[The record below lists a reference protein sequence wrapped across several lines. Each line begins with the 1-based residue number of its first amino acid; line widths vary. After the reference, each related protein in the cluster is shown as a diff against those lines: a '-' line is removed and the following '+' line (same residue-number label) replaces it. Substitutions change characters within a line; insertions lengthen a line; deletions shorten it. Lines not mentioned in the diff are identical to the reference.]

1 MPGNDAGARHP
12 RSGGP
17 SVRRGARCGGATGP
31 DSTTRT
37 AAPGPAS
44 QGCPRDGHRRSVQ
57 SAVTPGPELH
67 GLRVRLRQAHPIAL
81 DVAFEC
87 GAGELLALVGPSGS
101 GKTTV
106 LRCIAGLATPRDGEV
121 TCDGETWLD
130 VRGGAAASPQQRRVG
145 LVFQHYALFPH
156 LDALANVATAMSHQP
171 REERAGRAR
180 TLLARVNME
189 GLESRRPSELS
200 GGQRQRV
207 ALARALAR
215 DPRALLLDEP
225 FSAVD
230 QLTRRRLRLELAQLR
245 REIRIPMVLVTHD
258 LDEAQLLG
266 DRLSVLHHGRT
277 LQTGGVQKVMR
288 QPASALVAR
297 LLDHR
302 NVFTGVVSRHDAPNG
317 KTWID
322 WAGTEIECALATRF
336 VPGDRVD
343 WVVPESHVVM
353 HRRERPSRGE
363 RENPMRGVARDVVIL
378 GGDARVTL
386 DVRGADTPLTFEVSA
401 HVAARNRVESGAEV
415 AVSLLADGIHL
426 MPAAHADITLDRRV
440 RSES

>member
-1 MPGNDAGARHP
+1 MTPEPGLR
-12 RSGGP
+12 
-17 SVRRGARCGGATGP
+17 
-31 DSTTRT
+31 
-37 AAPGPAS
+37 
-44 QGCPRDGHRRSVQ
+44 
-57 SAVTPGPELH
+57 
-67 GLRVRLRQAHPIAL
+67 GLRVRLRQERPVVL
-81 DVAFEC
+81 DVGFEC

-121 TCDGETWLD
+121 SCNGETWLD
-130 VRGGAAASPQQRRVG
+130 VHEGAVASPQQRRVG

-156 LDALANVATAMSHQP
+156 LDALANVTSAMSHRP
-171 REERAGRAR
+171 RRERATRAR
-180 TLLARVNME
+180 ALLARVNME
-189 GLESRRPSELS
+189 GLEARRPSELS

-215 DPRALLLDEP
+215 DPQALLLDEP

-266 DRLSVLHHGRT
+266 DRLSVLHHGQT
-277 LQTGGVQKVMR
+277 LQTGSMQEVLR
-288 QPASALVAR
+288 HPASALVAR

-302 NVFTGVVSRHDAPNG
+302 NVFTGVVSRHDESKG

-322 WAGTEIECALATRF
+322 WAGTEMECALATRLA
-336 VPGDRVD
+336 PGDRVD
-343 WVVPESHVVM
+343 WLVPESHVVM

-363 RENPMRGVARDVVIL
+363 HENPVRGIARGVVIL

-386 DVRGADTPLTFEVSA
+386 DVHGVDTPLTFEVSA
-401 HVAARNRVESGAEV
+401 HVAARNRVEPGAEV
-415 AVSLLADGIHL
+415 SVSLLANGIHL
-426 MPAAHADITLDRRV
+426 MPAADAGR
-440 RSES
+440 

>member
-1 MPGNDAGARHP
+1 MTPEPNPG
-12 RSGGP
+12 
-17 SVRRGARCGGATGP
+17 
-31 DSTTRT
+31 
-37 AAPGPAS
+37 
-44 QGCPRDGHRRSVQ
+44 
-57 SAVTPGPELH
+57 
-67 GLRVRLRQAHPIAL
+67 GLQVRLRQEHPIVL

-106 LRCIAGLATPRDGEV
+106 LRCIAGLATPRDGTV
-121 TCDGETWLD
+121 TCNAEIWLD
-130 VRGGAAASPQQRRVG
+130 VRRGASASPQQRRVG

-156 LDALANVATAMSHQP
+156 LDALANVASAMSHHP
-171 REERAGRAR
+171 RRERDERARA
-180 TLLARVNME
+180 LLARVNMD
-189 GLESRRPSELS
+189 GLEARRPAELS

-215 DPRALLLDEP
+215 EPRVLLLDEP

-277 LQTGGVQKVMR
+277 LQTGQTLDVIR
-288 QPASALVAR
+288 HPASALVAR

-302 NVFTGVVSRHDAPNG
+302 NVFTGTVARHDEHTG
-317 KTWID
+317 MTWID
-322 WAGTEIECALATRF
+322 WTGGEIECALATRF
-336 VPGDRVD
+336 APGDQVD
-343 WVVPESHVVM
+343 WLIPESHVVM

-363 RENPMRGVARDVVIL
+363 HENPVRGIARDVVVL
-378 GGDARVTL
+378 GGNSRVTL
-386 DVRGADTPLTFEVSA
+386 DVHGADTPLTFEVSE
-401 HVAARNRVESGAEV
+401 HVAARNRVETGAEV
-415 AVSLLADGIHL
+415 SVSLLAAGIHL
-426 MPAAHADITLDRRV
+426 MPAGSDR
-440 RSES
+440 

>member
-1 MPGNDAGARHP
+1 M
-12 RSGGP
+12 
-17 SVRRGARCGGATGP
+17 
-31 DSTTRT
+31 TR
-37 AAPGPAS
+37 GPAS
-44 QGCPRDGHRRSVQ
+44 S
-57 SAVTPGPELH
+57 
-67 GLRVRLRQAHPIAL
+67 GLTVRLRQTHSVAL

-106 LRCIAGLATPRDGEV
+106 LRCIAGLATPSEGEV
-121 TCDGETWLD
+121 TCNGETWLD
-130 VRGGAAASPQQRRVG
+130 VRAGTTASPQQRRVG

-156 LDALANVATAMSHQP
+156 LDALANVTTAMSHQP
-171 REERAGRAR
+171 RGERTERARA
-180 TLLARVNME
+180 LLARVNMD
-189 GLESRRPSELS
+189 GLEARRPAELS

-245 REIRIPMVLVTHD
+245 RAIRIPMVLVTHD

-266 DRLSVLHHGRT
+266 DRISVLHHGRT
-277 LQTGGVQKVMR
+277 LQTGELREVLH
-288 QPASALVAR
+288 QPDSALVAR
-297 LLDHR
+297 LLDQR
-302 NVFTGVVSRHDAPNG
+302 NVFTGVVSRHDPHEG
-317 KTWID
+317 RTWIE

-336 VPGDRVD
+336 APGERVD

-363 RENPMRGVARDVVIL
+363 RENPVRGVARDVVIL

-386 DVRGADTPLTFEVSA
+386 DVRGIDAPLTFEVSA
-401 HVAARNRVESGAEV
+401 HVAARNRVETGAEV

-426 MPAAHADITLDRRV
+426 MPASNAGN
-440 RSES
+440 

>member
-1 MPGNDAGARHP
+1 MS
-12 RSGGP
+12 SGSESG
-17 SVRRGARCGGATGP
+17 
-31 DSTTRT
+31 
-37 AAPGPAS
+37 
-44 QGCPRDGHRRSVQ
+44 
-57 SAVTPGPELH
+57 
-67 GLRVRLRQAHPIAL
+67 GLRVRLRQDRPVGL

-106 LRCIAGLATPRDGEV
+106 LRCIAGLASPPQGEV
-121 TCDGETWLD
+121 TCNGETWLD
-130 VRGGAAASPQQRRVG
+130 ARAGTVASPQRRRVG

-156 LDALANVATAMSHQP
+156 LDALANVASAMTHRP
-171 REERAGRAR
+171 RRERAGRAR

-189 GLESRRPSELS
+189 GLEARRPADLS

-215 DPRALLLDEP
+215 DPQVLLLDEP

-245 REIRIPMVLVTHD
+245 REIRIPVVLVTHD
-258 LDEAQLLG
+258 LEEAQLLG

-277 LQTGGVQKVMR
+277 LQTGPMR
-288 QPASALVAR
+288 DVIRHPTSALVAR
-297 LLDHR
+297 LLDQR
-302 NVFTGVVSRHDAPNG
+302 NVFTGTVSRHDEEGG
-317 KTWID
+317 KTWLD
-322 WAGTEIECALATRF
+322 WAGTEVECALATRF
-336 VPGDRVD
+336 APGDRVD

-363 RENPMRGVARDVVIL
+363 RENPVRGVARDVVVL

-386 DVRGADTPLTFEVSA
+386 DLHGVVTPLTFEVSA
-401 HVAARNRVESGAEV
+401 HVAARNRVAAGAEV
-415 AVSLLADGIHL
+415 GVSLLAEGIHL
-426 MPAAHADITLDRRV
+426 MAAADVENRGATDSAAKHAGVDRTIGPG
-440 RSES
+440 

>member
-1 MPGNDAGARHP
+1 MS
-12 RSGGP
+12 SGSESG
-17 SVRRGARCGGATGP
+17 
-31 DSTTRT
+31 
-37 AAPGPAS
+37 
-44 QGCPRDGHRRSVQ
+44 
-57 SAVTPGPELH
+57 
-67 GLRVRLRQAHPIAL
+67 GLRVRLRQDRPVGL

-106 LRCIAGLATPRDGEV
+106 LRCVAGLASPPQGEV
-121 TCDGETWLD
+121 TCNGETWLD
-130 VRGGAAASPQQRRVG
+130 ARAGAVASPQRRRVG

-156 LDALANVATAMSHQP
+156 LDALANVACAMTHRP
-171 REERAGRAR
+171 RRERAGRAR

-189 GLESRRPSELS
+189 GLEARRPADLS

-215 DPRALLLDEP
+215 DPQVLLLDEP

-258 LDEAQLLG
+258 LEEAQLLG

-277 LQTGGVQKVMR
+277 LQTGGLRDVLR
-288 QPASALVAR
+288 RPASALVAR
-297 LLDHR
+297 LLDQR
-302 NVFTGVVSRHDAPNG
+302 NVFTGIVSRHDEEGGA
-317 KTWID
+317 TWLD
-322 WAGTEIECALATRF
+322 WAGTEVECALASRF
-336 VPGDRVD
+336 APGERVD

-363 RENPMRGVARDVVIL
+363 RENPVRGVARDVVVL

-386 DVRGADTPLTFEVSA
+386 DVHGVDTPLTFEVSA
-401 HVAARNRVESGAEV
+401 HVAARNRVAAGAEV
-415 AVSLLADGIHL
+415 GVSLLAEGIHL
-426 MPAAHADITLDRRV
+426 MAAEAAAVTLDRRV

>member
-1 MPGNDAGARHP
+1 MLDA
-12 RSGGP
+12 
-17 SVRRGARCGGATGP
+17 
-31 DSTTRT
+31 
-37 AAPGPAS
+37 
-44 QGCPRDGHRRSVQ
+44 
-57 SAVTPGPELH
+57 
-67 GLRVRLRQAHPIAL
+67 
-81 DVAFEC
+81 AFEC

-121 TCDGETWLD
+121 TCNARTWLD
-130 VRGGAAASPQQRRVG
+130 VRRGVAASPQRRRVG

-156 LDALANVATAMSHQP
+156 LDALANVASAMSHQP
-171 REERAGRAR
+171 RGERSNRAR
-180 TLLARVNME
+180 ELLARVNMQ
-189 GLESRRPSELS
+189 GLESRRPADLS
-200 GGQRQRV
+200 GGQRQRI

-215 DPRALLLDEP
+215 EPRVLLLDEP

-277 LQTGGVQKVMR
+277 LQTGPVQDVLR
-288 QPASALVAR
+288 HPASALVAR

-302 NVFTGVVSRHDAPNG
+302 NVFTGIVTRHDHRAAA
-317 KTWID
+317 TWIA
-322 WAGTEIECALATRF
+322 WAGVELECALATRF
-336 VPGDRVD
+336 APGDRVD

-363 RENPMRGVARDVVIL
+363 HENPVRGIARDVVTF
-378 GGDARVTL
+378 GGLARVTL
-386 DVRGADTPLTFEVSA
+386 DVNGVDVPISFEVSE
-401 HVAARNRVESGAEV
+401 HVAARNRVAPGAEV

-426 MPAAHADITLDRRV
+426 MQADSGR
-440 RSES
+440 

>member
-1 MPGNDAGARHP
+1 MTREPC
-12 RSGGP
+12 SGGL
-17 SVRRGARCGGATGP
+17 T
-31 DSTTRT
+31 
-37 AAPGPAS
+37 
-44 QGCPRDGHRRSVQ
+44 
-57 SAVTPGPELH
+57 
-67 GLRVRLRQAHPIAL
+67 VRLRQTHPVAL

-106 LRCIAGLATPRDGEV
+106 LRCIAGLATPSEGEV
-121 TCDGETWLD
+121 TCNGETWLD
-130 VRGGAAASPQQRRVG
+130 VRAGTAATPQQRRVG

-156 LDALANVATAMSHQP
+156 LDAIANVASAMSHQP
-171 REERAGRAR
+171 RAERAALAR
-180 TLLARVNME
+180 SLLARVNMD
-189 GLESRRPSELS
+189 GLEARRPSELS

-245 REIRIPMVLVTHD
+245 RQIRIPMVLVTHD

-266 DRLSVLHHGRT
+266 DRISVLHHGRT
-277 LQTGGVQKVMR
+277 LQTGEVREVLH

-297 LLDHR
+297 LLDQR
-302 NVFTGVVSRHDAPNG
+302 NVFTGVVSRHDPHEG
-317 KTWID
+317 RTWIE

-336 VPGDRVD
+336 APGERVD

-363 RENPMRGVARDVVIL
+363 RENPVRGMARDVVIL

-386 DVRGADTPLTFEVSA
+386 DVHGAETPLTFEVSA
-401 HVAARNRVESGAEV
+401 HVAARNSVETGAEV

-426 MPAAHADITLDRRV
+426 MPASDTGN
-440 RSES
+440 

>member
-1 MPGNDAGARHP
+1 M
-12 RSGGP
+12 
-17 SVRRGARCGGATGP
+17 
-31 DSTTRT
+31 T
-37 AAPGPAS
+37 AAP
-44 QGCPRDGHRRSVQ
+44 
-57 SAVTPGPELH
+57 ELG
-67 GLRVRLRQAHPIAL
+67 GLKVRLRQEHPIAL
-81 DVAFEC
+81 DAAFEC

-130 VRGGAAASPQQRRVG
+130 TRGGTAASAQRRRVG

-156 LDALANVATAMSHQP
+156 LDALANVTTAMSHHP
-171 REERAGRAR
+171 REERTARAAA
-180 TLLARVNME
+180 LLARVNME
-189 GLESRRPSELS
+189 GLEARRPAELS

-245 REIRIPMVLVTHD
+245 REIPIPMVLVTHD

-277 LQTGGVQKVMR
+277 LQTGASQEVMHR
-288 QPASALVAR
+288 PASALVAR

-302 NVFTGVVSRHDAPNG
+302 NVFTGVVSRHDDAG
-317 KTWID
+317 RTTWLD
-322 WAGTEIECALATRF
+322 WAGTEIECAPATRF
-336 VPGDRVD
+336 APGARVD
-343 WVVPESHVVM
+343 WVVPEAHVVM

-363 RENPMRGVARDVVIL
+363 RENPVRGIARDVVVL
-378 GGDARVTL
+378 GGDVRVTL
-386 DVRGADTPLTFEVSA
+386 DLHGVDTPLTFEVSA
-401 HVAARNRVESGAEV
+401 HVAARNRVAAGAEV
-415 AVSLLADGIHL
+415 TVSLLANGIHL
-426 MPAAHADITLDRRV
+426 MPAADAGH
-440 RSES
+440 

>member
-1 MPGNDAGARHP
+1 MTPA
-12 RSGGP
+12 
-17 SVRRGARCGGATGP
+17 P
-31 DSTTRT
+31 DSR
-37 AAPGPAS
+37 
-44 QGCPRDGHRRSVQ
+44 
-57 SAVTPGPELH
+57 
-67 GLRVRLRQAHPIAL
+67 GLRVRLRQDHPVAL
-81 DVAFEC
+81 DASFEC

-121 TCDGETWLD
+121 ACGGETWLD
-130 VRGGAAASPQQRRVG
+130 LRTGVAASPQRRRVG

-156 LDALANVATAMSHQP
+156 LDALANVATAMSHLP
-171 REERAGRAR
+171 RGERAARAR
-180 TLLARVNME
+180 ALLAQVNME
-189 GLESRRPSELS
+189 GLEARRPSELS

-258 LDEAQLLG
+258 LEEAQLLG

-277 LQTGGVQKVMR
+277 LQTGGLRDVLR
-288 QPASALVAR
+288 RPASALVAR
-297 LLDHR
+297 LLDQR
-302 NVFTGVVSRHDAPNG
+302 NVFTGIVSRHDEEG
-317 KTWID
+317 GTTWLD
-322 WAGTEIECALATRF
+322 WAGTEVECALATRF
-336 VPGDRVD
+336 APGDRVD

-363 RENPMRGVARDVVIL
+363 RENPVRGIARDVVVL

-386 DVRGADTPLTFEVSA
+386 DLHGVDTPLTFEVSA
-401 HVAARNRVESGAEV
+401 HVAARNRVEAGAEV
-415 AVSLLADGIHL
+415 GVSLLADGIHL
-426 MPAAHADITLDRRV
+426 MAADAAAVTLDQRV
-440 RSES
+440 RPES

>member
-1 MPGNDAGARHP
+1 MTRESE
-12 RSGGP
+12 SGGL
-17 SVRRGARCGGATGP
+17 T
-31 DSTTRT
+31 
-37 AAPGPAS
+37 
-44 QGCPRDGHRRSVQ
+44 
-57 SAVTPGPELH
+57 
-67 GLRVRLRQAHPIAL
+67 VRLRQEHPVAL

-106 LRCIAGLATPRDGEV
+106 LRCIAGLATPREGEV
-121 TCDGETWLD
+121 TCNGEAWLD
-130 VRGGAAASPQQRRVG
+130 VRAGTSASPQQRRVG

-156 LDALANVATAMSHQP
+156 LDALANVASAMSHQP
-171 REERAGRAR
+171 RGERTALARA
-180 TLLARVNME
+180 LLARVNMD
-189 GLESRRPSELS
+189 GLEARRPSELS

-266 DRLSVLHHGRT
+266 DRISVLHHGRT
-277 LQTGGVQKVMR
+277 LQTGPVREVLHH
-288 QPASALVAR
+288 PASALVAR
-297 LLDHR
+297 LLDQR
-302 NVFTGVVSRHDAPNG
+302 NVFTGVVSRHDAPNR

-322 WAGTEIECALATRF
+322 WAGTEIECALAARF
-336 VPGDRVD
+336 VPGERID

-363 RENPMRGVARDVVIL
+363 RENPVRGVARDVVIL

-386 DVRGADTPLTFEVSA
+386 DVGGAGTPLTFEVSA

-426 MPAAHADITLDRRV
+426 MPAADADIKLNRRV
-440 RSES
+440 WSEP

>member
-1 MPGNDAGARHP
+1 MS
-12 RSGGP
+12 SGSESG
-17 SVRRGARCGGATGP
+17 
-31 DSTTRT
+31 
-37 AAPGPAS
+37 
-44 QGCPRDGHRRSVQ
+44 
-57 SAVTPGPELH
+57 
-67 GLRVRLRQAHPIAL
+67 GLRVRLRQHRPVGL

-106 LRCIAGLATPRDGEV
+106 LRCIAGLASPPEGEV
-121 TCDGETWLD
+121 TCNGETWLD
-130 VRGGAAASPQQRRVG
+130 AHTGAVASPQRRRVG

-156 LDALANVATAMSHQP
+156 LDALANVASAMTHRP
-171 REERAGRAR
+171 RRERAARAR

-189 GLESRRPSELS
+189 GLEARRPADLS

-215 DPRALLLDEP
+215 DPQVLLLDEP

-258 LDEAQLLG
+258 LEEAQLLG

-277 LQTGGVQKVMR
+277 LQTGDLRDVIR
-288 QPASALVAR
+288 HPASALVAR
-297 LLDHR
+297 LLDQR
-302 NVFTGVVSRHDAPNG
+302 NVFTGTVSRHDEEGG
-317 KTWID
+317 KTWLD
-322 WAGTEIECALATRF
+322 WAGTEVECALATRF
-336 VPGDRVD
+336 APGERVD
-343 WVVPESHVVM
+343 WMVPESHVVM

-363 RENPMRGVARDVVIL
+363 RENPVRGVARDIVVL

-386 DVRGADTPLTFEVSA
+386 DVRGVDTPLTFEVSA
-401 HVAARNRVESGAEV
+401 HVAARNRVAAGAEV
-415 AVSLLADGIHL
+415 GISLLAQGIHL
-426 MPAAHADITLDRRV
+426 MAAEAAGN
-440 RSES
+440 

>member
-1 MPGNDAGARHP
+1 MHSGEATPTGTSPG
-12 RSGGP
+12 
-17 SVRRGARCGGATGP
+17 T
-31 DSTTRT
+31 
-37 AAPGPAS
+37 
-44 QGCPRDGHRRSVQ
+44 
-57 SAVTPGPELH
+57 TPGPDFR
-67 GLRVRLRQAHPIAL
+67 GLRVRLRQEHPIAL

-171 REERAGRAR
+171 REERAARAR

-277 LQTGGVQKVMR
+277 LQTGGVQEVMQ

-302 NVFTGVVSRHDAPNG
+302 NVFTGVVSGHDETRGA
-317 KTWID
+317 TWID
-322 WAGTEIECALATRF
+322 WAGTGIECALADRF
-336 VPGDRVD
+336 APGERVD

-363 RENPMRGVARDVVIL
+363 RENPVRGIARDVVVL

-386 DVRGADTPLTFEVSA
+386 DVHGLDTPLTFEVSA
-401 HVAARNRVESGAEV
+401 HVAARNRVEAGAEV
-415 AVSLLADGIHL
+415 AVSLLADGVHL
-426 MPAAHADITLDRRV
+426 MPAADAASVIGRPGASRHLSAKACGSPSGSGTSNALSVNDTSV
-440 RSES
+440 

>member
-1 MPGNDAGARHP
+1 MSDSSWPWLSSACSPAG
-12 RSGGP
+12 RSGSECAAVAP
-17 SVRRGARCGGATGP
+17 QPAR
-31 DSTTRT
+31 D
-37 AAPGPAS
+37 
-44 QGCPRDGHRRSVQ
+44 
-57 SAVTPGPELH
+57 
-67 GLRVRLRQAHPIAL
+67 GLRVRLIQDHPVAL

-106 LRCIAGLATPRDGEV
+106 LRCIAGLAVPRDGEV
-121 TCDGETWLD
+121 TCNGETWLD
-130 VRGGAAASPQQRRVG
+130 TGRGAVASPQQRRVG

-156 LDALANVATAMSHQP
+156 LDALANVASAMSHRP
-171 REERAGRAR
+171 GRERTAQARA
-180 TLLARVNME
+180 LLARVNME
-189 GLESRRPSELS
+189 GLEARRPSELS

-258 LDEAQLLG
+258 LEEAQLLG

-277 LQTGGVQKVMR
+277 LQTGEVREILQR
-288 QPASALVAR
+288 PASALVAR

-302 NVFTGVVSRHDAPNG
+302 NVFTGVVSRHDEG
-317 KTWID
+317 RGRTWLD
-322 WAGTEIECALATRF
+322 WAGAEVECALATRF
-336 VPGDRVD
+336 APGDRVD

-353 HRRERPSRGE
+353 HRRDRPSRGE
-363 RENPMRGVARDVVIL
+363 RENPVGGIARDVVVL

-386 DVRGADTPLTFEVSA
+386 DVAGVAGPLTFEISA
-401 HVAARNRVESGAEV
+401 HVASRNRVAAGAEV
-415 AVSLLADGIHL
+415 SVSLLAHGIHL
-426 MPAAHADITLDRRV
+426 MPASDTGR
-440 RSES
+440 

>member
-1 MPGNDAGARHP
+1 MS
-12 RSGGP
+12 SGTE
-17 SVRRGARCGGATGP
+17 S
-31 DSTTRT
+31 S
-37 AAPGPAS
+37 
-44 QGCPRDGHRRSVQ
+44 
-57 SAVTPGPELH
+57 
-67 GLRVRLRQAHPIAL
+67 GLRVRLRQERPIVL

-106 LRCIAGLATPRDGEV
+106 LRCIAGLASPPEGEV
-121 TCDGETWLD
+121 TCNGETWLD
-130 VRGGAAASPQQRRVG
+130 ARDGAVASPQQRRVG

-156 LDALANVATAMSHQP
+156 LDALANVACAMTHRP
-171 REERAGRAR
+171 RRERAEWAR

-189 GLESRRPSELS
+189 GLEARRPADLS

-215 DPRALLLDEP
+215 DPQVLLLDEP

-258 LDEAQLLG
+258 LEEAQLLG

-277 LQTGGVQKVMR
+277 LQTGRMQDVIR
-288 QPASALVAR
+288 HPASALVAR
-297 LLDHR
+297 LIDHR
-302 NVFTGVVSRHDAPNG
+302 NVFSGVVSRHDEPAG
-317 KTWID
+317 KTWLA
-322 WAGTEIECALATRF
+322 WAGSEIECQLATRF
-336 VPGDRVD
+336 ARGDRVN
-343 WVVPESHVVM
+343 WLVPESHVVM

-363 RENPMRGVARDVVIL
+363 HENPVRGIARDVVIL

-386 DVRGADTPLTFEVSA
+386 DIESAGAPLSFEVSA
-401 HVAARNRVESGAEV
+401 HVAARNRVTAGAEV
-415 AVSLLADGIHL
+415 SVSLLANGIHV
-426 MPAAHADITLDRRV
+426 MPA
-440 RSES
+440 SSGGP

>member
-1 MPGNDAGARHP
+1 MTAEPD
-12 RSGGP
+12 
-17 SVRRGARCGGATGP
+17 RR
-31 DSTTRT
+31 
-37 AAPGPAS
+37 
-44 QGCPRDGHRRSVQ
+44 
-57 SAVTPGPELH
+57 
-67 GLRVRLRQAHPIAL
+67 GLRVRLRQERPIAL

-121 TCDGETWLD
+121 TCNGETWLD
-130 VRGGAAASPQQRRVG
+130 MRGGSVASPQQRRVG

-156 LDALANVATAMSHQP
+156 LDALANVASAMSHQP
-171 REERAGRAR
+171 RGERAARAR
-180 TLLARVNME
+180 ALLARVNMD
-189 GLESRRPSELS
+189 GLEARRPSELS

-266 DRLSVLHHGRT
+266 DRMSVLHHGRT
-277 LQTGGVQKVMR
+277 LQTGEVQEVLH

-297 LLDHR
+297 LLDQR
-302 NVFTGVVSRHDAPNG
+302 NVFTGVVARHEEQKG
-317 KTWID
+317 KTWLD
-322 WAGTEIECALATRF
+322 WADTEIECALAARF
-336 VPGDRVD
+336 APGSRVA

-363 RENPMRGVARDVVIL
+363 RENPVRGIARDVVIL

-386 DVRGADTPLTFEVSA
+386 DVHGVDTPLTFEVSV
-401 HVAARNRVESGAEV
+401 HVAARNRVEAGAEV

-426 MPAAHADITLDRRV
+426 MPAADAGH
-440 RSES
+440 

>member
-1 MPGNDAGARHP
+1 MTAETD
-12 RSGGP
+12 
-17 SVRRGARCGGATGP
+17 RR
-31 DSTTRT
+31 
-37 AAPGPAS
+37 
-44 QGCPRDGHRRSVQ
+44 
-57 SAVTPGPELH
+57 
-67 GLRVRLRQAHPIAL
+67 GLRVRLHQAHPVVL

-106 LRCIAGLATPRDGEV
+106 LRCIAGLATPQGGEV
-121 TCDGETWLD
+121 TCNGETWLD
-130 VRGGAAASPQQRRVG
+130 LHGGTVASPQQRRVG

-156 LDALANVATAMSHQP
+156 LDALANVASAMSHQP
-171 REERAGRAR
+171 RRERPARAR
-180 TLLARVNME
+180 ALLARVNME
-189 GLESRRPSELS
+189 GLEARRPSELS

-277 LQTGGVQKVMR
+277 LQTGTMREVMH

-297 LLDHR
+297 LLDQR
-302 NVFTGVVSRHDAPNG
+302 NVFTGIVSRHDEHG
-317 KTWID
+317 GTTWLD
-322 WAGTEIECALATRF
+322 WAGTEIECTLATRF
-336 VPGDRVD
+336 VPGERVD

-363 RENPMRGVARDVVIL
+363 RENPVRGIVRDVVIL

-386 DVRGADTPLTFEVSA
+386 DVHGVDAPLTFEVSA
-401 HVAARNRVESGAEV
+401 HVAARNRVETDAEV
-415 AVSLLADGIHL
+415 SVSLLASGIHL
-426 MPAAHADITLDRRV
+426 MPAADGGR
-440 RSES
+440 

>member
-1 MPGNDAGARHP
+1 MSLPRCMSGS
-12 RSGGP
+12 RSGHDGERP
-17 SVRRGARCGGATGP
+17 VSSPVP
-31 DSTTRT
+31 P
-37 AAPGPAS
+37 APAF
-44 QGCPRDGHRRSVQ
+44 R
-57 SAVTPGPELH
+57 
-67 GLRVRLRQAHPIAL
+67 GLRVRLRQEHPIGL

-106 LRCIAGLATPRDGEV
+106 LRCIAGLATPREGEV
-121 TCDGETWLD
+121 ACNGEVWLD
-130 VRGGAAASPQQRRVG
+130 GCGAAASPQRRRVG

-156 LDALANVATAMSHQP
+156 LDALANVASAMSHVP
-171 REERAGRAR
+171 RRERPARAR
-180 TLLARVNME
+180 ALLARVNMD
-189 GLESRRPSELS
+189 GLETRRPAELS

-215 DPRALLLDEP
+215 DPQALLLDEP

-266 DRLSVLHHGRT
+266 DRLSVLHRGRT
-277 LQTGGVQKVMR
+277 LQTGTVREVLHR
-288 QPASALVAR
+288 PASALVAR

-302 NVFTGVVSRHDAPNG
+302 NVFTGTVSRHDEARG
-317 KTWID
+317 KTWLD
-322 WAGTEIECALATRF
+322 WAGGAVECALADRF
-336 VPGDRVD
+336 APGTRVD
-343 WVVPESHVVM
+343 WLAPESHVVM

-363 RENPMRGVARDVVIL
+363 HENPVRGIARDVVVV

-386 DVRGADTPLTFEVSA
+386 DVPGVDRPLTFEISA
-401 HVAARNRVESGAEV
+401 HVAARNRVAAGAGV
-415 AVSLLADGIHL
+415 SVSLLAHGIHL
-426 MPAAHADITLDRRV
+426 MPAADAR
-440 RSES
+440 

>member
-1 MPGNDAGARHP
+1 MTPE
-12 RSGGP
+12 
-17 SVRRGARCGGATGP
+17 P
-31 DSTTRT
+31 DLR
-37 AAPGPAS
+37 
-44 QGCPRDGHRRSVQ
+44 
-57 SAVTPGPELH
+57 
-67 GLRVRLRQAHPIAL
+67 GLRVRLRQEHPIVL
-81 DVAFEC
+81 DVGFEC

-106 LRCIAGLATPRDGEV
+106 LRCIAGLATPKEGEV
-121 TCDGETWLD
+121 TCNGETWLD
-130 VRGGAAASPQQRRVG
+130 KHGGAAASPQRRRVG

-156 LDALANVATAMSHQP
+156 LDALANVATAMSHLP
-171 REERAGRAR
+171 RGERAGRAR
-180 TLLARVNME
+180 ALLARVNME
-189 GLESRRPSELS
+189 GLEARRPSELS

-215 DPRALLLDEP
+215 DPQALLLDEP

-277 LQTGGVQKVMR
+277 LQTGDVQEVMN

-297 LLDHR
+297 LLDQR
-302 NVFTGVVSRHDAPNG
+302 NVFTAVISRHDEQRG
-317 KTWID
+317 KTWLD
-322 WAGTEIECALATRF
+322 WAGAEIECALATRF
-336 VPGDRVD
+336 APGDRVD
-343 WVVPESHVVM
+343 WLVPESHVVM

-363 RENPMRGVARDVVIL
+363 HENPVRGVARDVVIL

-386 DVRGADTPLTFEVSA
+386 DVHGVDTPLTFEVSA
-401 HVAARNRVESGAEV
+401 HVAARNRVAAGAEV
-415 AVSLLADGIHL
+415 SVSLLADGIHL
-426 MPAAHADITLDRRV
+426 VPAFA
-440 RSES
+440 

>member
-1 MPGNDAGARHP
+1 M
-12 RSGGP
+12 S
-17 SVRRGARCGGATGP
+17 TGP
-31 DSTTRT
+31 ES
-37 AAPGPAS
+37 G
-44 QGCPRDGHRRSVQ
+44 
-57 SAVTPGPELH
+57 
-67 GLRVRLRQAHPIAL
+67 GLRVRLRQDRPVGL

-106 LRCIAGLATPRDGEV
+106 LRCIAGLASPPQGEV
-121 TCDGETWLD
+121 TCNGETWLD
-130 VRGGAAASPQQRRVG
+130 AHAGTVASPQRRRVG

-156 LDALANVATAMSHQP
+156 LDALANVASAMTHRP
-171 REERAGRAR
+171 RRERAERAR

-189 GLESRRPSELS
+189 GLEARRPADLS

-215 DPRALLLDEP
+215 DPQVLLLDEP

-258 LDEAQLLG
+258 LEEAQLLG

-277 LQTGGVQKVMR
+277 LQTGRMR
-288 QPASALVAR
+288 DVIRHPASALVAR
-297 LLDHR
+297 LLDQR
-302 NVFTGVVSRHDAPNG
+302 NVFTGTVSRHDEEGG
-317 KTWID
+317 KTWLD

-336 VPGDRVD
+336 APGERVD

-363 RENPMRGVARDVVIL
+363 RENPVRGVARDVVVL

-386 DVRGADTPLTFEVSA
+386 DLHGVDTPLTFEVSA
-401 HVAARNRVESGAEV
+401 HVAARNRVAAGAEV
-415 AVSLLADGIHL
+415 GVSLLAEGIHL
-426 MPAAHADITLDRRV
+426 MAAADVRNRGTTIPSAKHAGVDRTIGPG
-440 RSES
+440 